1 MKKYKIENFTRG
13 WVIGDFEPSLLKT
26 KDFELSICLVEKG
39 YQGEKH
45 IHKIAEEI
53 VFITSG
59 RFRLG
64 EDILE
69 TGDIVYI
76 SPGDVSGFECLEKG
90 GMTTLKVPCVK
101 GDKYLID

>member
-13 WVIGDFEPSLLKT
+13 WVIGVFESSLLKT

-76 SPGDVSGFECLEKG
+76 SPGDVSGF
-90 GMTTLKVPCVK
+90 
-101 GDKYLID
+101 